1 MSKFLL
7 GRREFALGAAAVAT
21 NALIPKGNRLTLD
34 VLGQTTAPDSQSL
47 EAKTKAAMAKLSA
60 SAQAEVEM
68 KVASIFRK
76 YGDRLSDEQK
86 ADIRRIM
93 AESQEGLEK
102 MRAFKVENG
111 DQPADA
117 FRAYRAETKLGEAK
131 QEPGAAQK
139 NPNAAKENGAIKP
152 AQAKSRKENK

>member
-7 GRREFALGAAAVAT
+7 GRRQFALGAAAAAAT
-21 NALIPKGNRLTLD
+21 TLIPKGNALPLD
-34 VLGQTTAPDSQSL
+34 ALAQAAASPAPSLDPQSL
-47 EAKTKAAMAKLSA
+47 EQKTRVAMAKLSA

-76 YGDRLSDEQK
+76 YGERLSDEQK

-102 MRAFKVENG
+102 MRAFKLENS

-117 FRAYRAETKLGEAK
+117 FRAYRAEQK
-131 QEPGAAQK
+131 PG
-139 NPNAAKENGAIKP
+139 AAKENSATQP
-152 AQAKSRKENK
+152 AQAKPRGAKK

>member
-7 GRREFALGAAAVAT
+7 GRRQFALGAAAVAT
-21 NALIPKGNRLTLD
+21 NALIPKGNALPLD
-34 VLGQTTAPDSQSL
+34 ALAQVTASPAASVDPQSL
-47 EAKTKAAMAKLSA
+47 EQKTRTAMAKLSA

-102 MRAFKVENG
+102 MRVFKLENG

-117 FRAYRAETKLGEAK
+117 FRAYRAETKSAR
-131 QEPGAAQK
+131 
-139 NPNAAKENGAIKP
+139 ENTVVKP
-152 AQAKSRKENK
+152 AKSSSRKEKN

>member
-1 MSKFLL
+1 MPKFLL
-7 GRREFALGAAAVAT
+7 GRRQFSLGAAAAAT
-21 NALIPKGNRLTLD
+21 TALIPKGNGLAID
-34 VLGQTTAPDSQSL
+34 VLAQAATTGTQPLDPQSL

-76 YGDRLSDEQK
+76 YGERLSDEQK

-102 MRAFKVENG
+102 MRAFKLENS

-117 FRAYRAETKLGEAK
+117 FHAYRSESKPSAAREDAAMK
-131 QEPGAAQK
+131 AAQSS
-139 NPNAAKENGAIKP
+139 
-152 AQAKSRKENK
+152 SRKEKK

>member
-1 MSKFLL
+1 E
-7 GRREFALGAAAVAT
+7 G
-21 NALIPKGNRLTLD
+21 
-34 VLGQTTAPDSQSL
+34 
-47 EAKTKAAMAKLSA
+47 KTRAAMAKLSA

-76 YGDRLSDEQK
+76 YGERLSDEQK

-102 MRAFKVENG
+102 MRAFKLENS

-117 FRAYRAETKLGEAK
+117 FRAYRTEAKIGAAKGKIGEAK
-131 QEPGAAQK
+131 QK
-139 NPNAAKENGAIKP
+139 PNATKP
-152 AQAKSRKENK
+152 AQSKQRKENK